1 MSVTQLSIFS
11 SETTFND
18 QQEDSNSQELVVTP
32 PLKAKKLVVTSE
44 IEKEFKISAKTSI
57 FRKSACAPL
66 KWLLEKELITGSCLN
81 FGKGKYDCDS
91 KAIIDATGFC
101 VDYDYTYAPNP
112 ELLGQHFDTVFCA
125 YVVNVLVPDARE
137 VVYAQVAK
145 CTKTYGGKAYFAVR
159 SDKDRA
165 IKGVPLEDGVRTSI
179 GTFQIGF
186 SEEVFLNQARR
197 HFGFVKQIRSHGA
210 YRIFECYHCE

>member
-11 SETTFND
+11 TVPFGE
-18 QQEDSNSQELVVTP
+18 EEKSNSQELVAPPKPKRKSVITP
-32 PLKAKKLVVTSE
+32 K
-44 IEKEFKISAKTSI
+44 IEEEFKISAKTSI
-57 FRKSACAPL
+57 YRKSACAPL
-66 KWLLEKELITGSCLN
+66 KWLLDKGLIKGSCLN

-91 KAIIDATGFC
+91 KAISNHTGFC
-101 VDYDYTYAPNP
+101 VDYDYTYAPYP

-137 VVYAQVAK
+137 VVYEQVAN

-165 IKGVPLEDGVRTSI
+165 IKGEPLEDGVRTSI

-186 SEEVFLNQARR
+186 TEEVFLTQALR
-197 HFGFVKQIRSHGA
+197 HFGFVRQIRSHGA